1 MRNKENAI
9 RLCEKLEGLQQQLL
23 FILKRPN
30 ASSQEFVD
38 IIEKSKEEI
47 ENLKMFIGREKE
59 TM

>member
-38 IIEKSKEEI
+38 IIEKSKVKS
-47 ENLKMFIGREKE
+47 NKYCLLYSKE
-59 TM
+59 LV